1 MAIFA
6 IFRSTINIV
15 HLFMKLATIKPFVYC
30 LIGATLLSS
39 CGEEAKTKEKAEEEV
54 FDEDSP
60 FHAVFDDAI
69 FSIPSPIQT
78 GYLIKKLNLTF
89 DQSLLSPRT
98 TVDTYVTEHQ
108 QALNLGVY
116 GTDLGYVS
124 MYGQKNSALNYLN
137 TIEKLT
143 EQLGLD
149 AAFDSNFIANFEKSN
164 GNEDE
169 MVLLM
174 SKAFKKAD
182 NFLKNA
188 NRKAVSAKILTGG
201 WIESMYIA
209 CQLNSKKESE
219 EIVRRIG
226 EQKQSLKSIIELL
239 NAYNL
244 DKSNDALIEKM
255 NDLQLSFDKI
265 ILSYEYVAPE
275 TDASKHFTTFNNTYD
290 VDFNSALVLE
300 ITTKINNIRSSIIK
314 A

>member
-1 MAIFA
+1 M
-6 IFRSTINIV
+6 
-15 HLFMKLATIKPFVYC
+15 IKPLGYC
-30 LIGATLLSS
+30 IVGLVLFSA
-39 CGEEAKTKEKAEEEV
+39 CGEEAKPQEKAEEEV
-54 FDEDSP
+54 FDKDSP
-60 FHAVFDDAI
+60 FHAVFDDEI

-78 GYLIKKLNLTF
+78 GYLIKKLNLSF
-89 DQSLLSPRT
+89 DQSLLSSRT
-98 TVDTYVTEHQ
+98 TVDTYITEHQ

-124 MYGQKNSALNYLN
+124 MYGQKNISLNYLN

-149 AAFDSNFIANFEKSN
+149 AAFNADFIAKFEKSN

-209 CQLNSKKESE
+209 CQLHSKKESE
-219 EIVRRIG
+219 EIKRRIG
-226 EQKQSLKSIIELL
+226 EQ
-239 NAYNL
+239 NNL
-244 DKSNDALIEKM
+244 
-255 NDLQLSFDKI
+255 
-265 ILSYEYVAPE
+265 
-275 TDASKHFTTFNNTYD
+275 
-290 VDFNSALVLE
+290 
-300 ITTKINNIRSSIIK
+300 
-314 A
+314 